1 MRDEAGALHA
11 KNEAGRCI
19 RIPALIT
26 RRTLERIKRTV
37 DLDGVELAAGKFQL
51 EPMRQLPW
59 IKNAAPGRI
68 GPPGNPNVQIALRP
82 SFNRRGQMI
91 SRESCHKIPCFSQSF
106 RNVDK
111 PSFSCTP
118 YW

>member
-1 MRDEAGALHA
+1 MRDEPGALHA
-11 KNEAGRCI
+11 ENESGRCVG
-19 RIPALIT
+19 IPALIA

-37 DLDGVELAAGKFQL
+37 HLDGVELAAGKFQL
-51 EPMRQLPW
+51 KSVLQLPW
-59 IKNAAPGRI
+59 IKNAAPRRI
-68 GPPGNPNVQIALRP
+68 GPARDPNVQIALRP
-82 SFNRRGQMI
+82 SLGRRRQMI

-118 YW
+118 NW